1 MSVSSEKLEVLKTCK
16 IVREVG
22 EFAFVE
28 KKPGTLRA
36 LERFEVEGG
45 MKKLLVEVERGMK
58 KLLKAEITY
67 KSLL

>member
-1 MSVSSEKLEVLKTCK
+1 MHLW
-16 IVREVG
+16 R
-22 EFAFVE
+22 

-45 MKKLLVEVERGMK
+45 MKKLLFEVERGM

>member
-1 MSVSSEKLEVLKTCK
+1 MHLW
-16 IVREVG
+16 R
-22 EFAFVE
+22 